1 MLKWK
6 CHFSPP
12 DKPLLTSG
20 RLILQKGL
28 YSHYGVLFVNLSLNR
43 DTSEMVVLS
52 SCSLH
57 SEFDKKDQ
65 LLCKNIISLSVK
77 MIFTVYKEK
86 KTQQKP
92 IFVNIITLMT

>member
-1 MLKWK
+1 MSF
-6 CHFSPP
+6 FSPP
-12 DKPLLTSG
+12 DKPLLTAG

-43 DTSEMVVLS
+43 DKSEMVVLC

-86 KTQQKP
+86 KPSKNSFLST
-92 IFVNIITLMT
+92 